1 MRKESLLYLP
11 ILRSVQ
17 STSDEKEAPNTDG
30 TALAVS
36 HTKIRRRKV
45 MREHEMKVLNLS
57 PQYYIA
63 LQQQHYSSSSSNSC
77 LHATVFNRGRYGRNN
92 NNNKK
97 DPRKKNERTKF
108 CLPWQVSSSSYIE

>member
-45 MREHEMKVLNLS
+45 MREHEMKVLNYHHSIIL
-57 PQYYIA
+57 
-63 LQQQHYSSSSSNSC
+63 HYSSSTTAVAAAIAAYMQPYSIVED
-77 LHATVFNRGRYGRNN
+77 TEGTTTTT
-92 NNNKK
+92 KK
-97 DPRKKNERTKF
+97 IREKKTNVPSFAFLGK
-108 CLPWQVSSSSYIE
+108 